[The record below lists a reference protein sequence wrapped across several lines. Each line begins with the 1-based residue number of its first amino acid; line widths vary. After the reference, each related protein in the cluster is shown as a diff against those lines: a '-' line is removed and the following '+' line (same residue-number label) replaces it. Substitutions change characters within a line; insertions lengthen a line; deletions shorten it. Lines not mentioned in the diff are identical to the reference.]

1 MGRLRATMIG
11 VRVTA
16 AERVLLEGAAEADGL
31 PLATLLRRVA
41 LRAARRAR
49 QRDVE
54 RTARIQRQRPDDQAS

>member
-31 PLATLLRRVA
+31 PLATLLRREA

-49 QRDVE
+49 RLREWDPQLGSLS
-54 RTARIQRQRPDDQAS
+54 A